1 MCVLNTFWCISVS
14 LWKFWPWW
22 DGSWFEH
29 GCFWLWQCVKI
40 DHAGECWESG
50 SYKQEKV
57 TEALQVALWQAW
69 WDDLGDFWFFA
80 APNSWMNYW
89 ACSARHVTKRP
100 GGISLPLSYCAG
112 MDMHQQVN
120 RCGSAHVYYLP
131 QDLNLGQATRL
142 LLKTKQMQKRWK
154 GLNSKCLLCHT
165 VTRWLHWKGDPF
177 QMHQTLSVQLYVRH
191 VQVLKLNL
199 MWRFA
204 GVKFLGKLTTTR
216 WCLFN
221 TFEGSWSASSH
232 HFVSR
237 LSPHLE
243 WAAQRIEWP
252 PLYPLLWPLIV
263 VPLPVSE

>member
-1 MCVLNTFWCISVS
+1 MALGLSMVVFYFGNVWRLIMQVN
-14 LWKFWPWW
+14 
-22 DGSWFEH
+22 G
-29 GCFWLWQCVKI
+29 
-40 DHAGECWESG
+40 
-50 SYKQEKV
+50 EKV
-57 TEALQVALWQAW
+57 AVTSKKRSQALYRWHSGRPCEMTEETFDSLQHQI
-69 WDDLGDFWFFA
+69 
-80 APNSWMNYW
+80 
-89 ACSARHVTKRP
+89 P
-100 GGISLPLSYCAG
+100 GWIIELAVRGMLPKGQVGISLSLSYCVR

-120 RCGSAHVYYLP
+120 RCGSAHVYYLLE
-131 QDLNLGQATRL
+131 DLNLGQATQL

-177 QMHQTLSVQLYVRH
+177 QMHQTLSLQLYVRH
-191 VQVLKLNL
+191 VQVLKLTL

-204 GVKFLGKLTTTR
+204 GVKFLGKLTITR

-221 TFEGSWSASSH
+221 TFEGSWSASTH

-243 WAAQRIEWP
+243 WAAQRMEWP
-252 PLYPLLWPLIV
+252 PLYPLLWPLIF